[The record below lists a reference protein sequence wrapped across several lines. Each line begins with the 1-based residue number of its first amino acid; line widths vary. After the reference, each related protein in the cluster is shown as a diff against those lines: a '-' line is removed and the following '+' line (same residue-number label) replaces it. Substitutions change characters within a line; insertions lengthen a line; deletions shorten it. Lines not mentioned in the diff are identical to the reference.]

1 MSTEIVEVPI
11 HKVFPG
17 ENVRRDLNA
26 RWLVDSIAELGILD
40 PLKVYRNPAGELT
53 VLDGHRRLHAAKSA
67 GLQTVKCIIV
77 EDAPLEDDR
86 ILKQVV
92 LNEAREGLSDSDQLA
107 ATHQLSLFNVPAE
120 RVALLAGKDKQR
132 FADIA
137 KVAAKDKSR
146 TIAIDYTLTLAQ
158 ALKVAKAEDDGA
170 DMEYLAEHL
179 EAEQRKQF
187 SKGGGLTDW
196 QLDDVIKHALAFPY
210 VKAKRAELEA
220 EGVKTLGED
229 EELPEGA
236 KALWELN
243 LNPEEHKDCPYR
255 AVRVTPMLW
264 KITMPH
270 VMELCT
276 DPEAAGHTQPSED
289 EYDQAR
295 VIAEREEEELR
306 RQQEAERRR
315 TAMDYRREFLKGTL
329 SQLDYGKV
337 PNELFILATN
347 AILRTPIGFNT
358 GLVEEFGA
366 KIGMRDVPEGRNE
379 CFEYLFG
386 FAKKSF
392 KDSVRVFALVAFVTL
407 EEYADAWYPETELIR
422 FYFETLEK
430 WGYVLTPCECG
441 MIGRLTNEDN
451 EDDTDELEDMQ

>member
-17 ENVRRDLNA
+17 ENVRKDLNA
-26 RWLVDSIAELGILD
+26 RRLVDSIAELGILE

-67 GLQTVKCIIV
+67 GLQTVKCIII

-107 ATHQLSLFNVPAE
+107 ATHQLALFNVPAE

-137 KVAAKDKSR
+137 KVAAKDTSR

-210 VKAKRAELEA
+210 VEAKRAELEA

-255 AVRVTPMLW
+255 MVRVTPMLW

-276 DPEAAGHTQPSED
+276 DPEAAGHTQPSDD

-295 VIAEREEEELR
+295 VKAEREEEELR
-306 RQQEAERRR
+306 RQQEEERQR
-315 TAMDYRREFLKGTL
+315 TATEYRREFLKG
-329 SQLDYGKV
+329 QLPQFYYDTV
-337 PNELFILATN
+337 PKELFMLAVTT
-347 AILRTPIGFNT
+347 ALHSLPTINT
-358 GLVEEFGA
+358 ELVEEIGA
-366 KIGMRDVPEGRNE
+366 KIGMRNVPEQTDE
-379 CFEYLFG
+379 CVEYLLG
-386 FAKKSF
+386 FAKMNF
-392 KDSVRVFALVAFVTL
+392 PHTLRLLALVVFVVL
-407 EEYADAWYPETELIR
+407 EEDADSWYPDTELIR
-422 FYFETLEK
+422 IYFETLEK
-430 WGYVLTPCECG
+430 WGYVLTPFECG
-441 MIGRLTNEDN
+441 LIGRLTNEDSE
-451 EDDTDELEDMQ
+451 EDEDELEDMQ

>member
-11 HKVFPG
+11 YEVFPG
-17 ENVRRDLNA
+17 ENVRKYLNS
-26 RWLVDSIAELGILD
+26 RWLVDSIAELGILE

-67 GLQTVKCIIV
+67 GLQTVKCIIE

-107 ATHQLSLFNVPAE
+107 AVHQLSLFNVPAE
-120 RVALLAGKDKQR
+120 RVARLAGKDKQR

-137 KVAAKDKSR
+137 KVAAKDSSR
-146 TIAIDYTLTLAQ
+146 EIAMDCTLTLAQ

-187 SKGGGLTDW
+187 SKGEDLADW

-210 VKAKRAELEA
+210 AEAKRAELEA

-229 EELPEGA
+229 DDVPEGA

-255 AVRVTPMLW
+255 VVRVTPMLW
-264 KITMPH
+264 KIETPH
-270 VMELCT
+270 VLELCA
-276 DPEAAGHTQPSED
+276 DPDAAGHIQPSED
-289 EYDQAR
+289 EYDEAR
-295 VIAEREEEELR
+295 RKAERDDEELL
-306 RQQEAERRR
+306 RQQEEERQR
-315 TAMDYRREFLKGTL
+315 TATEYRREFLKGKL
-329 SQLDYGKV
+329 AQFNDGKL
-337 PNELFILATN
+337 PKELFVLAITDGLTSQTIVN
-347 AILRTPIGFNT
+347 PELLEELGSQIGIRN
-358 GLVEEFGA
+358 VPQA
-366 KIGMRDVPEGRNE
+366 KYERI
-379 CFEYLFG
+379 EYLLE
-386 FAKKSF
+386 FAKMSF
-392 KDSVRVFALVAFVTL
+392 IDSLRIFALMTL
-407 EEYADAWYPETELIR
+407 ASFEIRSQALYPDTELIR
-422 FYFETLEK
+422 LYFETLEK
-430 WGYVLTPCECG
+430 WGHALTPSECG
-441 MIGRLTNEDN
+441 LIGRLTNEDS
-451 EDDTDELEDMQ
+451 EEDMQ

>member
-11 HKVFPG
+11 YEVFPG
-17 ENVRRDLNA
+17 ENVRKYLNS
-26 RWLVDSIAELGILD
+26 RWLVDSIAELGILE
-40 PLKVYRNPAGELT
+40 PLKVYRNPAGQLT

-67 GLQTVKCIIV
+67 GLQTVKCIIE

-107 ATHQLSLFNVPAE
+107 AAHQLSLFNVPAE
-120 RVALLAGKDKQR
+120 RVAKLAGKDKQR

-137 KVAAKDKSR
+137 KVAAKDTSR
-146 TIAIDYTLTLAQ
+146 EIAMDCTLTLAQ

-179 EAEQRKQF
+179 EAEQRKHF
-187 SKGGGLTDW
+187 AKGEDLADW

-210 VKAKRAELEA
+210 AEAKRAEFEA

-229 EELPEGA
+229 DEVPEGA
-236 KALWELN
+236 KALWELD

-255 AVRVTPMLW
+255 VVRVTPSLW
-264 KITMPH
+264 KVEMPH
-270 VMELCT
+270 VQELCA

-295 VIAEREEEELR
+295 VKAEREEEELR
-306 RQQEAERRR
+306 RQQEEERRR
-315 TAMDYRREFLKGTL
+315 TATEYRREFLKGKLT
-329 SQLDYGKV
+329 QLNYVTCPK
-337 PNELFILATN
+337 ELFLLALTVGLYSQPIIN
-347 AILRTPIGFNT
+347 AELI
-358 GLVEEFGA
+358 EELGS
-366 KIGMRDVPEGRNE
+366 KIGMHDVPERTDE
-379 CFEYLFG
+379 CAEFLFG

-392 KDSVRVFALVAFVTL
+392 RDSVRVFALMTFVTL
-407 EEYADAWYPETELIR
+407 EQCADAWYPETELIR

-441 MIGRLTNEDN
+441 LIGRLTNEDAE
-451 EDDTDELEDMQ
+451 EDAK